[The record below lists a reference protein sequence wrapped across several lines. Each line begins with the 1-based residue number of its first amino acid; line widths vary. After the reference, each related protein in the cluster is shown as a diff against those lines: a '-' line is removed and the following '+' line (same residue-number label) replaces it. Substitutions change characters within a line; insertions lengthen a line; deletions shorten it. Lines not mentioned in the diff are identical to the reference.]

1 MSTTSRDRKRR
12 RTHAALAALALTLV
26 PALTACGDT
35 SDGAAADPP
44 ASSGTPAGSSASR
57 SASPSASAAPAT
69 GKAVETSW
77 FRARAPQ
84 GWQVVETVPDLATYA
99 RKPGTDSFISFGA
112 IETYGNAFTL
122 DQLAHHSLRSN
133 SWARNPSILG
143 ETTLA
148 GEPAYHLRGPVGG
161 GLFAD
166 VYGALHQ
173 GRQVELDIET
183 GGSAAEHQEVVDS
196 VLASWQW
203 K

>member
-1 MSTTSRDRKRR
+1 VGTTSRDGLGWVRRR
-12 RTHAALAALALTLV
+12 RTTTALAALALIHA
-26 PALTACGDT
+26 PARAGCGDS
-35 SDGAAADPP
+35 SDGATADPP
-44 ASSGTPAGSSASR
+44 ASSGAPAGS

-77 FRARAPQ
+77 FGARAPQ
-84 GWQVVETVPDLATYA
+84 GWQVVETVPDFATYA
-99 RKPGTDSFISFGA
+99 RKPGSDSFISFGA
-112 IETYGNAFTL
+112 IETYGNTFTL
-122 DQLAHHSLRSN
+122 AQLAHHSLRSN
-133 SWARNPSILG
+133 SWAKRPSILA

-166 VYGALHQ
+166 VYGALYQ

-183 GGSAAEHQEVVDS
+183 EGSAAEHREVVDS

>member
-1 MSTTSRDRKRR
+1 MGTTSRDRLVRARR
-12 RTHAALAALALTLV
+12 GRTATALGALTLV
-26 PALTACGDT
+26 LAPALTACGDS
-35 SDGAAADPP
+35 SDGATADPP
-44 ASSGTPAGSSASR
+44 ASSGTPTGAGP
-57 SASPSASAAPAT
+57 SPSASVAPAT

-99 RKPGTDSFISFGA
+99 REPGSDSFISFGVV
-112 IETYGNAFTL
+112 ETYGNTFTL
-122 DQLAHHSLRSN
+122 AQLAHHSLRSN
-133 SWARNPSILG
+133 SWTRSPSILA

-166 VYGALHQ
+166 VYGVLHQ

-183 GGSAAEHQEVVDS
+183 DGSAAEHRQVVDS

>member
-1 MSTTSRDRKRR
+1 MRR
-12 RTHAALAALALTLV
+12 RRAATALAGLAFAFL
-26 PALTACGDT
+26 PALTACGDS
-35 SDGAAADPP
+35 SDGARADPP
-44 ASSGTPAGSSASR
+44 ARSGTPAGSSAS
-57 SASPSASAAPAT
+57 PSASVAPAT
-69 GKAVETSW
+69 GRAVETSW

-99 RKPGTDSFISFGA
+99 RKPGSDSFISFGVV
-112 IETYGNAFTL
+112 ETYGNTFTL
-122 DQLAHHSLRSN
+122 AQLAHHSLRSN
-133 SWARNPSILG
+133 SWARKPSIVA

-183 GGSAAEHQEVVDS
+183 EGPAAEHQQVVDS